1 LFKKELPLV
10 AFFKQETLFFF
21 CGIFISIWAKKTDQK
36 EQNLIFKSQKLSN
49 KIKHIAV
56 MRLSAMG
63 DVAMTVPVLRAFV
76 KQYPEVKI
84 TVISRP
90 FFKPFFDGI
99 QNLNFFAF
107 DEKER
112 HKGFSGL
119 LRLFRDVK
127 KLKIDAFADL
137 HNVLRSKIVSL
148 LFALSGKKRATVD
161 KGREGKKELTRAEN
175 KVFRQLPTMFE
186 RHAKVFEKLGFPL
199 DLSNPE
205 FPEKAILSSD
215 IFEIIGDKNSKLIGI
230 APFAQYDSKVYPQDL
245 MQEVIA
251 KLADNKE
258 YKILLFGGGKKEIE
272 ILDSFAKPFENVIN
286 MAGKIKFQQELQ
298 LISNLDVMLSM
309 DSGNAHIAAMLG
321 LKVITLWGATHP
333 YAGFL
338 PFNQTMENA
347 LTSDRNQYPQLPT
360 SVYGNK
366 IVEGYQD
373 AMRTILLDEIVNK
386 IQSLL

>member
-1 LFKKELPLV
+1 M
-10 AFFKQETLFFF
+10 
-21 CGIFISIWAKKTDQK
+21 
-36 EQNLIFKSQKLSN
+36 SN

-76 KQYPEVKI
+76 KQYPTVKI

-99 QNLNFFAF
+99 PNLDFFVF

-112 HKGFSGL
+112 HKGFLGL
-119 LRLFRDVK
+119 LRLFQDVK
-127 KLKIDAFADL
+127 KFKIDAFADL

-175 KVFRQLPTMFE
+175 KVFKQLPTMFE
-186 RHAKVFEKLGFPL
+186 RHAKVFEELGFPL

-205 FPEKAILSSD
+205 FPKKAVLSA
-215 IFEIIGDKNSKLIGI
+215 EITDLIGENYQKLIGI
-230 APFAQYDSKVYPQDL
+230 APFAQYDSKVYPLDL

-251 KLADNKE
+251 KLAENKDQT
-258 YKILLFGGGKKEIE
+258 ILLFGGGKKEIE
-272 ILDSFAKPFENVIN
+272 ILNSLSEPFKNVIN
-286 MAGKIKFQQELQ
+286 VAGKIKFQQELK

-321 LKVITLWGATHP
+321 VKVVTLWGATHP

-373 AMRTILLDEIVNK
+373 AMRTILPQEIINR

>member
-1 LFKKELPLV
+1 
-10 AFFKQETLFFF
+10 
-21 CGIFISIWAKKTDQK
+21 
-36 EQNLIFKSQKLSN
+36 
-49 KIKHIAV
+49 

-90 FFKPFFDGI
+90 FFRPFFDGI
-99 QNLNFFAF
+99 PNLDFFAF

-119 LRLFRDVK
+119 LRLFRDVR

-148 LFALSGKKRATVD
+148 LFALSGKRRATVD

-175 KVFRQLPTMFE
+175 KIFKQLPTMFE
-186 RHAKVFEKLGFPL
+186 RHAKVFEELGFPL
-199 DLSNPE
+199 DLSSRSVGTT
-205 FPEKAILSSD
+205 FPEKAKLSSD
-215 IFEIIGDKNSKLIGI
+215 VLEIIGNQNQKLIGI

-251 KLADNKE
+251 KLAENKS

-286 MAGKIKFQQELQ
+286 MAGKIKFQQELH

-321 LKVITLWGATHP
+321 VKVVTVWGATHP

-338 PFNQTMENA
+338 PFNQSLENA

-366 IVEGYQD
+366 MIEGYEE
-373 AMRTILLDEIVNK
+373 AMRTISPEKIVSS
-386 IQSLL
+386 IQSQLS

>member
-1 LFKKELPLV
+1 
-10 AFFKQETLFFF
+10 
-21 CGIFISIWAKKTDQK
+21 
-36 EQNLIFKSQKLSN
+36 
-49 KIKHIAV
+49 

-76 KQYPEVKI
+76 KQYPEVKL

-99 QNLNFFAF
+99 PNLDFFAF

-112 HKGFSGL
+112 HKGFLGL
-119 LRLFRDVK
+119 VRLFKDVS
-127 KLKIDAFADL
+127 KLKVDAFADL
-137 HNVLRSKIVSL
+137 HNVLRSKVVGL

-175 KVFRQLPTMFE
+175 KIFAPLPTMFE
-186 RHAKVFEKLGFPL
+186 RHVKVFEELGFSL
-199 DLSNPE
+199 DLSNPQ
-205 FPEKAILSSD
+205 FPEKAILSED
-215 IFEIIGDKNSKLIGI
+215 ILEIIGNENQKLIGI
-230 APFAQYDSKVYPQDL
+230 APFAQYDSKVYPLDL
-245 MQEVIA
+245 MKEVVA
-251 KLADNKE
+251 KLAKNSS

-272 ILDSFAKPFENVIN
+272 ILDSIAQPFENVIN

-321 LKVITLWGATHP
+321 VKVITLWGATHP

-338 PFNQTMENA
+338 PFNQSFENA

-366 IVEGYQD
+366 TVEGYQD
-373 AMRTILLDEIVNK
+373 AMRSISPNEIVQK
-386 IQSLL
+386 IQLSV

>member
-1 LFKKELPLV
+1 
-10 AFFKQETLFFF
+10 
-21 CGIFISIWAKKTDQK
+21 
-36 EQNLIFKSQKLSN
+36 
-49 KIKHIAV
+49 

-76 KQYPEVKI
+76 KQYSEVKI

-90 FFKPFFDGI
+90 FFKPFFEGI
-99 QNLNFFAF
+99 PNLDFFAF

-119 LRLFRDVK
+119 LRLYKDVK

-137 HNVLRSKIVSL
+137 HNVLRSKVVSL

-175 KVFRQLPTMFE
+175 KIFKQLPTMFE
-186 RHAKVFEKLGFPL
+186 RHAKVFEELGFPL

-205 FPEKAILSSD
+205 FPEKANLDSD
-215 IFEIIGDKNSKLIGI
+215 VLEFIGNKSQKLIGI
-230 APFAQYDSKVYPQDL
+230 APFAQYDSKVYPIDL
-245 MQEVIA
+245 MTEVIA
-251 KLADNKE
+251 KLAENQS

-272 ILDSFAKPFENVIN
+272 ILDSLSEPFVNVIN

-321 LKVITLWGATHP
+321 IKVITLWGATHP

-338 PFNQTMENA
+338 PFNQSLEYA
-347 LTSDRNQYPQLPT
+347 LISDRNKYPKLPT
-360 SVYGNK
+360 SIYGNK
-366 IVEGYQD
+366 KVEGYEN
-373 AMRTILLDEIVNK
+373 AMQTIAVNK
-386 IQSLL
+386 VILKMQSCFYK